1 MGQARKPKGIPLCT
15 GRYVITVSVFVLAF
29 VAILGRAAYLQ
40 IYESNKLSIEA
51 DKRSVRVKGI
61 DTRRGVIYDRNG
73 IELARSIPV
82 ESLWVDPKKIIDSPS
97 LMHSVDWKK
106 LATVLEMKESE
117 LTRFIKERSTKRFVW
132 LKRKLH
138 PEQAQFIHRLSLDGV
153 YLQQEQRRY
162 YPTAEINS
170 HVVGFTGIDS
180 NGLEGL
186 EKAFNDLLI
195 GNPGQK
201 KVVVDLYRNVIENK
215 GIIND
220 AKNGED
226 LVLSLDSRIQA
237 LAYRELKAAVL
248 RHGARAGSL
257 VILDIDTGEVLAMVN
272 QPSYNPNRG
281 DQRKPQLT
289 RNRAVT
295 DMFEPGSTA
304 KPFTVLTSLE
314 AKSVKPNTLISTGP
328 GKFRVDNQWVRDGV
342 NLGTVTVTKILQK
355 SSNVGVAK
363 LALALDDQTFL
374 DTFYKLG
381 FGLDTGSGFPGES
394 SGRLSIRHNWS
405 QFEKATMAYGYGFQV
420 TPLQLA
426 QAYAIIGSK
435 GVKRPV
441 SFLKVREPISEERI
455 FSKESTEQVLQ
466 MMETVVKEGGTAT
479 GAALESYRTAGKT
492 GTARKAI
499 KGGYGDEYLSFFAGI
514 SPVSNPK
521 IAMVVM
527 LDEPEGDV
535 YYGGD
540 VAAPIYSNVAEQALR
555 LLNIVPDKE
564 TLQTAH
570 SSNTLLANNGGR
582 KNG

>member
-1 MGQARKPKGIPLCT
+1 MGQARKPKGIPQCT
-15 GRYVITVSVFVLAF
+15 GRYLITVTVFVLAF
-29 VAILGRAAYLQ
+29 VSILGRAAYLQ
-40 IYESNKLSIEA
+40 IYESNKLSREA

-61 DTRRGVIYDRNG
+61 ETRRGVIADRNG

-82 ESLWVDPKKIIDSPS
+82 ESLWVDPKTILSVPS
-97 LMHSVDWKK
+97 VMHSLDWKK

-117 LTRFIKERSTKRFVW
+117 LTQFINERASKRFVW

-180 NGLEGL
+180 SGLEGL
-186 EKAFNDLLI
+186 EKAFDELLS

-201 KVVVDLYRNVIENK
+201 RVVVDLYRNVIENQ
-215 GIIND
+215 GVIAD
-220 AKNGED
+220 PKNGESIA
-226 LVLSLDSRIQA
+226 LSLDSRIQA

-304 KPFTVLTSLE
+304 KPFTVLTALE
-314 AKSVKPNTLISTGP
+314 KGRVKPSTLITTSP
-328 GKFRVDNQWVRDGV
+328 GKMRVDNQWVRDGT

-355 SSNVGVAK
+355 SSNVGVSK
-363 LALALDDQTFL
+363 LALDLSDQDFL

-394 SGRLSIRHNWS
+394 SGRFSIRPNWS

-426 QAYAIIGSK
+426 QAYAVIGS
-435 GVKRPV
+435 GGIKRPV
-441 SFLKVREPISEERI
+441 SFLKLQEPISEERI
-455 FSKESTEQVLQ
+455 FSQQSTQQVLS
-466 MMETVVKEGGTAT
+466 MMETVVAEGGTAT

-540 VAAPIYSNVAEQALR
+540 VAAPVYSNVAEQALR
-555 LLNIVPDKE
+555 LLNVAPDKE
-564 TLQTAH
+564 VLQTAH
-570 SSNTLLANNGGR
+570 MVESKERNNG
-582 KNG
+582 

>member
-15 GRYVITVSVFVLAF
+15 WRYIVMLSVIVLAF
-29 VAILGRAAYLQ
+29 TALLGRAAYLQ
-40 IYESNKLSIEA
+40 IYEAGKLTSEA
-51 DKRSVRVKGI
+51 NKRSVRLQGI
-61 DTRRGVIYDRNG
+61 DTRRGVISDRNG

-82 ESLWVDPKKIIDSPS
+82 QSAWIDPKTILKTPS
-97 LMHSVDWKK
+97 IMHSVAWKK
-106 LATVLEMKESE
+106 LANVLEMPEGE
-117 LTRFIKERSTKRFVW
+117 LSQFVKQRKSKRFVW
-132 LKRKLH
+132 LERQLH
-138 PEQAQFIHRLSLDGV
+138 PQQAEFIHRLNIDGV
-153 YLQQEQRRY
+153 FLQREQRRY

-170 HVVGFTGIDS
+170 HVVGFTGIDA
-180 NGLEGL
+180 NGLEGV
-186 EKAFNDLLI
+186 EKAYNDILL
-195 GNPGQK
+195 GDPGKQR
-201 KVVVDLYRNVIENK
+201 VVVDLQRNVIENQ
-215 GIIND
+215 GIIDD
-220 AKNGED
+220 AKQGQD
-226 LVLSLDSRIQA
+226 ITLSMDSRIQA

-257 VILDIDTGEVLAMVN
+257 VIIDIDTGEVLAMVN
-272 QPSYNPNRG
+272 QPSYNPNRN

-304 KPFTVLTSLE
+304 KPFTVVTALE
-314 AKSVKPNTLISTGP
+314 HNIVKPNTLITTTP
-328 GKFRVDNQWVRDGV
+328 GKLKLGNNWVRDGV

-355 SSNVGVAK
+355 SSNVGVSK
-363 LALALDDQTFL
+363 LALALEDEPFL

-394 SGRLSIRHNWS
+394 SGRFSVRPNWTD
-405 QFEKATMAYGYGFQV
+405 FEKATMAYGYGFQV

-426 QAYAIIGSK
+426 QAYAVIGSG

-441 SFLKVREPISEERI
+441 SFLKVDAPLAEERV
-455 FSKESTEQVLQ
+455 FSDNTASKVLA
-466 MMETVVKEGGTAT
+466 MMETVVNEGGTAT

-492 GTARKAI
+492 GTARKAV
-499 KGGYGDEYLSFFAGI
+499 KGGYGDEYLAFFAGI
-514 SPVSNPK
+514 SPVSDPK

-555 LLNIVPDKE
+555 LLNIKPDKTIDVAKKSSRKE
-564 TLQTAH
+564 GAH
-570 SSNTLLANNGGR
+570 G
-582 KNG
+582 

>member
-226 LVLSLDSRIQA
+226 LILSLDSRIQA

-564 TLQTAH
+564 TLQTAL
-570 SSNTLLANNGGR
+570 SSNTLPANKGGR